1 VGVGVGVGAW
11 SVERGASTGNVER
24 SAWVRARRKVE
35 DGAASVYII
44 GTFCQPRLPPLQRP
58 RQSFLKRHR
67 AGRGPGLRR
76 PIRPS
81 PLLIGEPGGMS
92 LSLAMNWLS
101 KSHVGGQIALS
112 LMLML
117 AAGQAGVWMPYP
129 RCWNTRNEPEFAS
142 CPPWPHP
149 ASPGCCY
156 HCGMVSICL
165 RYQAS

>member
-1 VGVGVGVGAW
+1 LGAWAWACAWVLELGAW
-11 SVERGASTGNVER
+11 SVEPRRGIFEC

-58 RQSFLKRHR
+58 RQSFPKRHR

-81 PLLIGEPGGMS
+81 QLLIGEPGGMS
-92 LSLAMNWLS
+92 LSLVMNWLS
-101 KSHVGGQIALS
+101 KSHLGGQIALS

-129 RCWNTRNEPEFAS
+129 RCWKYSKTNQSSLAAVPGPI
-142 CPPWPHP
+142 PP
-149 ASPGCCY
+149 
-156 HCGMVSICL
+156 L
-165 RYQAS
+165 RDAAITVAWYPSV